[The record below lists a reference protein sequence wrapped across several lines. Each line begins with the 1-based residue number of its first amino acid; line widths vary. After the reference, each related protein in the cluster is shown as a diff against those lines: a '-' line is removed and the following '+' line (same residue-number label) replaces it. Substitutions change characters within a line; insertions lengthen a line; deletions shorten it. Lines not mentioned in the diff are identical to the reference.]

1 MKMLVLTYS
10 GAEPGRV
17 ATLLDEAGVPGHTC
31 FEGGRGHGLT
41 GPRAGTR
48 AWPGDGHDVLFRG
61 GGRRGGSR
69 RHALPRRATSPGRT
83 AARGRPA
90 RRLVLLAMEM
100 DDVQ

>member
-31 FEGGRGHGLT
+31 FAEGVGHGLT

-48 AWPGDGHDVLFRG
+48 AWPGKVMMCFSVVEDALAGVAATRCRAAQLPPGERLHVAVLPVDSFF
-61 GGRRGGSR
+61 
-69 RHALPRRATSPGRT
+69 
-83 AARGRPA
+83 
-90 RRLVLLAMEM
+90 
-100 DDVQ
+100 